1 MTLIAGQLERA
12 YPKDNEKIGATLIP
26 MRNDFS
32 QQSRTMVL
40 AVFGAAGCVLL
51 IACTNLANLLLARS
65 LGRRREMAVRTA
77 LGAGADRLRRQLL
90 TESVLLA
97 FAGAALG
104 AALAYA
110 ALPLLAKLV
119 PVSLPVAPVP
129 HIDGR
134 VLLFIVSIAALTAVG
149 FGAGPSI
156 HATRHADAESLRES
170 SRVTASKASERTK
183 AGLVLAQVVLC
194 SVLLISCGLLVRAL
208 WRIQGV
214 NPGFKADGVLTMRTT
229 LPFPKYAPTAKRGQ
243 FYETVL
249 SDVRALPGVT
259 SAGYIS
265 FLPMVMRGGIWA
277 VKVPGFA
284 ETPGGQNISLRFITP
299 GFFQSMG
306 IPVMAGED
314 VSERDDDK
322 APMVAI
328 VSESFAKRYWP
339 GQNPIGKKFFVS
351 FFDREVKGV
360 VSDIKVRGLERRS
373 EPQVYLP
380 YRQIPDGWMP
390 FYAPKDLVI
399 RSENAAALGP
409 VVREIIRR
417 ADPELPV
424 SDIRLLE
431 DIVSA
436 DTATRRV
443 QLWALGVLAGLAFLL
458 AAVGIHG
465 LLSYSVASRTH
476 EVGIRLA
483 LGAEPRRIVSMFV
496 GRALLLGGAGV
507 LAAVPLAWWAGRLLE
522 ALLAGVAP
530 ADPPAVAGAV
540 ALVFAMTVAGAILP
554 AVRAA
559 RVDPASAIRGD

>member
-1 MTLIAGQLERA
+1 M
-12 YPKDNEKIGATLIP
+12 
-26 MRNDFS
+26 
-32 QQSRTMVL
+32 
-40 AVFGAAGCVLL
+40 
-51 IACTNLANLLLARS
+51 
-65 LGRRREMAVRTA
+65 
-77 LGAGADRLRRQLL
+77 
-90 TESVLLA
+90 
-97 FAGAALG
+97 
-104 AALAYA
+104 
-110 ALPLLAKLV
+110 
-119 PVSLPVAPVP
+119 
-129 HIDGR
+129 
-134 VLLFIVSIAALTAVG
+134 
-149 FGAGPSI
+149 
-156 HATRHADAESLRES
+156 
-170 SRVTASKASERTK
+170 
-183 AGLVLAQVVLC
+183 
-194 SVLLISCGLLVRAL
+194 
-208 WRIQGV
+208 
-214 NPGFKADGVLTMRTT
+214 
-229 LPFPKYAPTAKRGQ
+229 
-243 FYETVL
+243 
-249 SDVRALPGVT
+249 PGVT

-409 VVREIIRR
+409 MVREIIRR

-431 DIVSA
+431 DIVAA
-436 DTATRRV
+436 DTADPSRPVVGARRACRARFPAGGGRYPWSPFLFGCEPDSRGRHTPRSRRGAAPDRLDVCRTGAAAWGRRCARGGAARLVGGAAARGAAGRGGTGGSSGRGRRGGSGVRDDGGRRDPAGGSGGSGGSGVGDSGRLATSCGSARLQAAERWKLFTAVSSSGWTSKTVNRRV
-443 QLWALGVLAGLAFLL
+443 IWMM
-458 AAVGIHG
+458 
-465 LLSYSVASRTH
+465 SRASCWTFT
-476 EVGIRLA
+476 
-483 LGAEPRRIVSMFV
+483 SFNC
-496 GRALLLGGAGV
+496 
-507 LAAVPLAWWAGRLLE
+507 
-522 ALLAGVAP
+522 
-530 ADPPAVAGAV
+530 PPAAIT
-540 ALVFAMTVAGAILP
+540 LVW
-554 AVRAA
+554 
-559 RVDPASAIRGD
+559 D